1 VAHDKDIPSEKL
13 LFDAANALRGSV
25 ESAEYKHLALGL
37 VFLKYVSDGFAARRR
52 QLDALTRDPDSEWF
66 TDDDAERQEIL
77 EDRDEYRSEN
87 VFWVPREA
95 RWDALLALGSQPD
108 LGVQLDR
115 ALDLVERE
123 NPSLKGVL
131 PKVYARAAMSTETL
145 GRLVSTVAR
154 IGFGEDP
161 EVARDVL
168 GRVYEYFIKEFAR
181 SEGHRGSS
189 PTRAASSTPPAARAA
204 CSSSQRG
211 SYASAPAGQTSWPS
225 TARR

>member
-1 VAHDKDIPSEKL
+1 MNHDRDIPSEKV

-37 VFLKYVSDGFAARRR
+37 VFLKYVSDGFAARRK

-66 TDDDAERQEIL
+66 TEDEAEREEIL
-77 EDRDEYRSEN
+77 EERDEYRSEN

-115 ALDLVERE
+115 ALDLVEKE

-131 PKVYARAAMSTETL
+131 PKVYARAEMRPETL
-145 GRLVSTVAR
+145 GKLVSTVAR
-154 IGFGEDP
+154 ISS
-161 EVARDVL
+161 ATTQ
-168 GRVYEYFIKEFAR
+168 R
-181 SEGHRGSS
+181 SRAMSWAASTSTSSRSSRG
-189 PTRAASSTPPAARAA
+189 PKATAAASSTHRATSGWPATSGSATR
-204 CSSSQRG
+204 CSKTNTRG
-211 SYASAPAGQTSWPS
+211 SRPTSGSP
-225 TARR
+225 TRL